1 MIDYSAALSHA
12 VKELSPSAI
21 RRFFSISSE
30 MEDVISLGVG
40 EPDFKTPWPIREAA
54 IRSLKEGKTW
64 YTANAGKRT
73 LRNEISFYLKRRF
86 SLQYNPDSEIF
97 LTVGG
102 SEGLDL
108 AIRTL
113 VNPGEEVLI
122 VEPSFVAY
130 APIVQS
136 IGGIPVSIATC
147 FEEEFRL
154 TAAAL
159 KKAITPKAKLLILPY
174 PNNPTGSIMRR
185 EDLEEIAAVIRKSNL
200 FVLSDEI
207 YAELTYEQQHISI
220 ASIEDMWER
229 TIIVN
234 GFSKSFAM
242 TGWRMGF
249 IAAPEPITS
258 QMLKLHQYTIMCAPT
273 TAQFA
278 ALTALQECEN
288 EVVCMRDAYDLRRK
302 YLVSSLNKIGLPC
315 FMPQGAFYAFPS
327 IQSTGLCSEDFC
339 ERLLFQQKVAVI
351 PGNAF
356 GEAGEGFVRI
366 SYCYSLE
373 HLRLALERIKRF
385 IEAL

>member
-64 YTANAGKRT
+64 YTANAGKRI
-73 LRNEISFYLKRRF
+73 LRNEISSYLKRRF

-220 ASIEDMWER
+220 AAIEDMWER
-229 TIIVN
+229 TIVVN

-249 IAAPEPITS
+249 IAAPEPIVS

-288 EVVCMRDAYDLRRK
+288 EVSCMRDAYDLRRK
-302 YLVSSLNKIGLPC
+302 YLVSSLNKMGLPC

-327 IQSTGLCSEDFC
+327 IQSTGLCSEEFC
-339 ERLLFQQKVAVI
+339 ERLLLQQRVAVI

-356 GEAGEGFVRI
+356 GKAGEGFVRI

-373 HLRLALERIKRF
+373 HLQLALEKIKRF
-385 IEAL
+385 IEVL